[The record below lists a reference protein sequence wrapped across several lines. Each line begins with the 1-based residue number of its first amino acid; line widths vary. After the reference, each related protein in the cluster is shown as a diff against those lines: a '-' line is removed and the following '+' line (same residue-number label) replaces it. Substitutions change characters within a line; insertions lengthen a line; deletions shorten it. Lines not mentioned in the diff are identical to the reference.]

1 MTDREWIARFA
12 AALGLPAPT
21 DDEVDQILRLAG
33 IAAHASA
40 RTAAPVACWLA
51 AAAGRPLTETLAL
64 ASAVGAQDASG

>member
-12 AALGLPAPT
+12 AALGVRAPT
-21 DDEVDQILRLAG
+21 DEEVEQILALAG

-51 AAAGRPLTETLAL
+51 AAAGRPLAESLTL
-64 ASAVGAQDASG
+64 ASAVATQPAPG